1 MPQEK
6 IIIKFE
12 AKDADKL
19 IKAINRLTAAQ
30 KNLQKGIVTTTGAT
44 SGATAANGKL
54 AKSQHLVDQR
64 MSGNAKTANI
74 LQGAF
79 ATLRN
84 KLLLLSFAT
93 VMVVKPLLALI
104 KAQSDAEEIAN
115 KFNVVFGR
123 QADVVRDWAGTF
135 GQSVGRASSEL
146 QGMLATL
153 QDTFVPLGFARKEA
167 TKLSISLTTLALDV
181 ASFNNK
187 LDADVIRDFQ
197 SALVGNHETVR
208 KYGIVIT
215 EAQLAAEALRSGII
229 ETKRELTSQ
238 EKVQARLNLII
249 SGSKDAIGDLE
260 RTQESYANTL
270 KRFNAEVRVT
280 QEELGKALIP
290 LATELLGVMT
300 NLVIHFRDT
309 DAIRNY
315 ALFLGGVAL
324 SMSGVTAATFSLA
337 GAFGVLRTAMIRS
350 GWGIAIAS
358 LGYLADKFIFADDA
372 VEEFNEDI
380 DANAIMAKRAE
391 DRIADLAQEI
401 DTYESS
407 LVDANEAVITQEEKL
422 KQWIGTMN
430 LANST
435 INSFASISARLS
447 KTSIENASL
456 TVMGTTANKDY
467 VAMETLKVKQS
478 EEMRIAEQ
486 KLLMVKQQHHHA
498 SDIEKMSLA
507 FTISELENKI
517 LTYGKLHPME
527 VDNLVMTQRLA
538 EAVKEKSE
546 ADKIRKALVT
556 EELKDMKAELGLIGD
571 LEKAEKSAMDVSQ
584 ERVGLDLFKADI
596 QRAETLIAEEAA
608 MQKVVRSEEELN
620 AILGIGIS
628 AYARTEEG
636 QRALIQ
642 AEMDIIVANS
652 AMLEGFIDVD
662 VALLKLLEDY
672 KNVGL
677 VIEEELTARETLIG
691 KLDEEKQKRLEVAQ
705 AALEIGGEM
714 LGQFNN
720 MTSAMSAGVNA
731 RMKNEMDAL
740 KATSTYQR
748 ADGDKR
754 KAMEKGVTDSYAK
767 ERTRLAKFEKASNLA
782 QAGINIAQA
791 ITRVLPN
798 VFLAALVGAMGSV
811 QIGAILST
819 PIPKFATGGRIV
831 GRRHSQGG
839 TMIEA
844 EAGEFVMSRS
854 AVESV
859 GIENLNRMNEGGGG
873 GAVTVNVSGN
883 VLSQDFVEGE
893 LAENIK
899 EAIRR
904 GTDFGIS

>member
-6 IIIKFE
+6 IIIKFV
-12 AKDADKL
+12 AKDANKL
-19 IKAINRLTAAQ
+19 INAIDRLTAAQ
-30 KNLQKGIVTTTGAT
+30 KNLQKGIVTTTSKTGGAT
-44 SGATAANGKL
+44 VANKKL
-54 AKSQHLVDQR
+54 AQSQHLVSQR
-64 MSGNAKTANI
+64 MSGNAKTANA

-84 KLLLLSFAT
+84 KLLLLSFA
-93 VMVVKPLLALI
+93 MAMAVKPILDLI

-123 QADVVRDWAGTF
+123 QADVVREWAGTF

-249 SGSKDAIGDLE
+249 AGSKDAIGDLD

-300 NLVIHFRDT
+300 NLAIHFRDT

-315 ALFLGGVAL
+315 TLFLGGVAI
-324 SMSGVTAATFSLA
+324 SMSGITAATFSLA
-337 GAFGVLRTAMIRS
+337 GALVFLRTAMIRT
-350 GWGIAIAS
+350 GVGALAVG
-358 LGYLADKFIFADDA
+358 LGYLAERLFFADDA
-372 VEEFNEDI
+372 TEEFNDAI
-380 DANAIMAKRAE
+380 DANAFKAKRAE

-401 DTYESS
+401 DTYVIS

-435 INSFASISARLS
+435 INSFASISARLA

-456 TVMGTTANKDY
+456 TFMGTAANKDY

-478 EEMRIAEQ
+478 EEMRVAEQ
-486 KLLMVKQQHHHA
+486 KLLIVKKQHNLA
-498 SDIEKMSLA
+498 SDAEKISLA
-507 FTISELENKI
+507 FTISELNNKI
-517 LTYGKLHPME
+517 STYKKLHPME
-527 VDNLVMTQRLA
+527 VDNLVITQRLTGAAKDKAEADKEAAKALKELTKAMEDNIEMSEMVAFGWEAFAKSIERPIELGDIATTTLEDMGVATNALAIQLYNLTGLTDSTAQGMLDIANSTMGTMTSINQMGADTLQNQRQEAINHAKATIHNERALKAKLTSINDNFDAKEKKRRKDLKPWMMGAALAQGALSVLNVWAEVNPRKGFWQRLA
-538 EAVKEKSE
+538 ESIAV
-546 ADKIRKALVT
+546 
-556 EELKDMKAELGLIGD
+556 G
-571 LEKAEKSAMDVSQ
+571 
-584 ERVGLDLFKADI
+584 
-596 QRAETLIAEEAA
+596 AA
-608 MQKVVRSEEELN
+608 AAVQIN
-620 AILGIGIS
+620 QIS
-628 AYARTEEG
+628 A
-636 QRALIQ
+636 
-642 AEMDIIVANS
+642 ANFEHGG
-652 AMLEGFIDVD
+652 M
-662 VALLKLLEDY
+662 
-672 KNVGL
+672 
-677 VIEEELTARETLIG
+677 IG
-691 KLDEEKQKRLEVAQ
+691 
-705 AALEIGGEM
+705 
-714 LGQFNN
+714 
-720 MTSAMSAGVNA
+720 
-731 RMKNEMDAL
+731 
-740 KATSTYQR
+740 
-748 ADGDKR
+748 
-754 KAMEKGVTDSYAK
+754 
-767 ERTRLAKFEKASNLA
+767 
-782 QAGINIAQA
+782 
-791 ITRVLPN
+791 
-798 VFLAALVGAMGSV
+798 
-811 QIGAILST
+811 
-819 PIPKFATGGRIV
+819 

-839 TMIEA
+839 TMINA

-854 AVESV
+854 AVQSV
-859 GIENLNRMNEGGGG
+859 GIESLNRMNEGSGG
-873 GAVTVNVSGN
+873 GASLTFNISGN
-883 VLSQDFVEGE
+883 LMSSDYVEGE
-893 LAENIK
+893 LADQIK